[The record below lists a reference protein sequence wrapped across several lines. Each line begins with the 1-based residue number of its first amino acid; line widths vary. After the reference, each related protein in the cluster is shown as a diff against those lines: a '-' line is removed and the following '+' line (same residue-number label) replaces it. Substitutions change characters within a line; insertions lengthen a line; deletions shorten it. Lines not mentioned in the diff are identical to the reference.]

1 MELGGVSEG
10 GASSG
15 GLASWQTKLSNWMD
29 DEEEQ
34 DSDTDSKLSGSAM
47 VDSVM
52 WVKNKNYDAVAENNL
67 YLVVV
72 KADYRISKFPASIGT
87 YTYLNVYTWV

>member
-1 MELGGVSEG
+1 MAIASGGS
-10 GASSG
+10 
-15 GLASWQTKLSNWMD
+15 GLASWQQGLRWMD

-52 WVKNKNYDAVAENNL
+52 
-67 YLVVV
+67 
-72 KADYRISKFPASIGT
+72 
-87 YTYLNVYTWV
+87 

>member
-1 MELGGVSEG
+1 MELGGVTEG

-29 DEEEQ
+29 DDEEQ

-52 WVKNKNYDAVAENNL
+52 
-67 YLVVV
+67 
-72 KADYRISKFPASIGT
+72 
-87 YTYLNVYTWV
+87 

>member
-1 MELGGVSEG
+1 MYICICRSIHLNFSFQEFPFVIFGFDEFRLLEVAMAIASGGS
-10 GASSG
+10 
-15 GLASWQTKLSNWMD
+15 GLASWQQGLRWMD

-52 WVKNKNYDAVAENNL
+52 
-67 YLVVV
+67 
-72 KADYRISKFPASIGT
+72 
-87 YTYLNVYTWV
+87 

>member
-1 MELGGVSEG
+1 MAMEGGGVSEG

-15 GLASWQTKLSNWMD
+15 LASWQTKLSTWID

-34 DSDTDSKLSGSAM
+34 DSDTDSKLSGSAI

-52 WVKNKNYDAVAENNL
+52 
-67 YLVVV
+67 
-72 KADYRISKFPASIGT
+72 
-87 YTYLNVYTWV
+87 